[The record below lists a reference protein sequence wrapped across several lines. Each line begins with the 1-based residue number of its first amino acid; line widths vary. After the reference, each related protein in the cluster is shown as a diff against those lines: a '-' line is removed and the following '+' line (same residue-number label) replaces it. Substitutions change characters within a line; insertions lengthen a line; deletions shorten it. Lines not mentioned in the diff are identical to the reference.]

1 MSSYLLSHPTHRLAL
16 ATISLLA
23 PTLVGGCNA
32 TPSMPAA
39 MESKLETCAL
49 FMPNDWIP
57 VARYGRYTLVE
68 LTPEAAQ
75 RDPLPQTDDTA
86 RRVCFVQRTA
96 SQETP

>member
-1 MSSYLLSHPTHRLAL
+1 MSAHLLPRPTRRLTLAASGLFVSAL
-16 ATISLLA
+16 L
-23 PTLVGGCNA
+23 GGCTTTST
-32 TPSMPAA
+32 TPGTI
-39 MESKLETCAL
+39 ESKLETCTQ

-75 RDPLPQTDDTA
+75 RDLLLQTDDTA

-96 SQETP
+96 SQEAP